1 MNVTPL
7 SGPSDADRH
16 VRQNFDRFTRSYL
29 LSVLNGGIIEEYRA
43 KPEGHHSE
51 PLTRL
56 LSWCHTRPLDEQYVV
71 VRRNDGLFHVAQ
83 LSGRPRTGPK
93 PVDDRTYS
101 TVEEARHA
109 AFLQHIKDLTG
120 K

>member
-1 MNVTPL
+1 MNATPL
-7 SGPSDADRH
+7 SGHTDADGN
-16 VRQNFDRFTRSYL
+16 VRKNFDRFTRAYL
-29 LSVLNGGIIEEYRA
+29 LSVVNDGVVEEHRI

-56 LSWCHTRPLDEQYVV
+56 LSWCHTRPLNEQYVV
-71 VRRNDGLFHVAQ
+71 VRQNDGQFHVAR
-83 LSGRPRTGPK
+83 LSGRPRVGPK
-93 PVDDRTYS
+93 RVDDQTYS
-101 TVEEARHA
+101 TVREARHA